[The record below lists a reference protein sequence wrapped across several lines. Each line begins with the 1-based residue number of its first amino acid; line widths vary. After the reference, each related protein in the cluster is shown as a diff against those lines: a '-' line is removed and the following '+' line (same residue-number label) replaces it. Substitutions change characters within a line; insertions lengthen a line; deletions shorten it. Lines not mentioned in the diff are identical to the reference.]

1 MLMMLLHRKRGKI
14 HYCFLAIFVQYDIWC
29 LMATT
34 IISMTLW
41 DLYHHFGNV
50 NVIDQGDDAAADFE
64 SVASVAYLQEVPT
77 LPEFDGFPQNV
88 KNTLHQVYDTTY
100 KEIAKCRLV

>member
-1 MLMMLLHRKRGKI
+1 
-14 HYCFLAIFVQYDIWC
+14 
-29 LMATT
+29 MATT

-41 DLYHHFGNV
+41 DLYHFGNV
-50 NVIDQGDDAAADFE
+50 VIDQVQGDDAAAAAADFE

-88 KNTLHQVYDTTY
+88 KNTLHQVYNTTY
-100 KEIAKCRLV
+100 KEIAKCRFV